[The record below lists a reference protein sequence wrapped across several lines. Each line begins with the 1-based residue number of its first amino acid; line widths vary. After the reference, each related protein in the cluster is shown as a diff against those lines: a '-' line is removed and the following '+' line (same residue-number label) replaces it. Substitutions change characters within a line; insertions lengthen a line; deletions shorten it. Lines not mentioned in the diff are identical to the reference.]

1 MNKPDFIV
9 SWVSAVTGNR
19 QSSNYTTKKA
29 AIKDAKALFLEGA
42 RSIETFKFSKSVGA
56 VSFNWRIGGR
66 L

>member
-1 MNKPDFIV
+1 MQKPDFIV

-19 QSSNYTTKKA
+19 QSSTYTTKKA
-29 AIKDAKALFLEGA
+29 AVNDAKALFLEGA
-42 RSIETFKFSKSVGA
+42 RYIETYKFSEGVGA